1 MAKGKKVTVIG
12 TGNFGSTV
20 AFILAMN
27 GACHRVVL
35 YGRNKDVAKGKA
47 LDMSQAANAARQHT
61 IVRAARGPEDI
72 ADSDVVVITAGAP
85 RTPGMSRDDLL
96 FKNAGIVRD
105 YAKMVREYAPN
116 AIVIVVTNP
125 LDVMTYVALKY
136 TGFPRER
143 VMGMA
148 GILDAARMAHF
159 IYDKLQYGAGQIRAT
174 VMGGHGDTMVPLPK
188 FTTVA
193 GVPIEDLLDSE
204 EIGEIVR
211 KTRNGG
217 AEIVNL
223 LGNGS
228 AYYAP
233 AKSTTVMVEA
243 ILKDTNQIHSCAVLL
258 DGEYGYKDVVSGVPV
273 MIGAG
278 GAEKIIHMTLKPL
291 QQKRF
296 ANSVASVREMI
307 DKLYEVDFFKEADA
321 LDAADAKAKREA
333 EEAAAAEEAANEAN
347 HA

>member
-1 MAKGKKVTVIG
+1 MWCSDLSERIYMNRGKKVTIIG

-27 GACHRVVL
+27 GTCHNVVL
-35 YGRNKDVAKGKA
+35 MGRNYDVAKGKA

-61 IVRAARGPEDI
+61 VVRAAKGPEDM
-72 ADSDVVVITAGAP
+72 ADSSIIVVTAGAP
-85 RTPGMSRDDLL
+85 RTPGMNRDDLL
-96 FKNAGIVRD
+96 FKNAEIVKSYSRD
-105 YAKMVREYAPN
+105 IKKYAPD
-116 AIVIVVTNP
+116 AIVIIVSNP
-125 LDVMTYVALKY
+125 LDVMTYVALKE

-143 VMGMA
+143 VLGMA

-159 IYDKLQYGAGQIRAT
+159 IYEKLEYGAGQIRAT

-204 EIGEIVR
+204 EIGEIVQ

-233 AKSTTVMVEA
+233 AKSTAVMVDS
-243 ILKDTNQIHSCAVLL
+243 ILQDTKQIHSCAVLL
-258 DGEYGYKDVVSGVPV
+258 DEDYGKYKDVVSGVPV
-273 MIGAG
+273 MIGAN
-278 GAEKIIHMTLKPL
+278 GAEQIIEMALKPL
-291 QQKRF
+291 QVRRF
-296 ANSVASVREMI
+296 ASSVASVQEMI
-307 DKLYEVDFFKEADA
+307 DKL
-321 LDAADAKAKREA
+321 
-333 EEAAAAEEAANEAN
+333 NEAN
-347 HA
+347 FFEN

>member
-27 GACHRVVL
+27 GTCHNVVL
-35 YGRNKDVAKGKA
+35 RGRNYDVAKGKA
-47 LDMSQAANAARQHT
+47 LDMSQASNAARQHT
-61 IVRAARGPEDI
+61 IVKAAKGPECMEG
-72 ADSDVVVITAGAP
+72 SDVIVITAGTP

-96 FKNAGIVRD
+96 MKNAEIVKG
-105 YAKMVREYAPN
+105 YAKEIKEYAPD
-116 AIVIVVTNP
+116 AIVVVVSNP
-125 LDVMTYVALKY
+125 LDVMTYVALKF

-143 VMGMA
+143 VLGMA
-148 GILDAARMAHF
+148 GILDAARMANF
-159 IYDKLQYGAGQIRAT
+159 IYEKLEYGAGQIRAT

-204 EIGEIVR
+204 EIGEIVT

-217 AEIVNL
+217 AQIVNL

-233 AKSTTVMVEA
+233 AKSTTVMVDA
-243 ILKDTNQIHSCAVLL
+243 ILKDTNQIHSCAIMMK
-258 DGEYGYKDVVSGVPV
+258 GEYGYSDIVSGVPV

-278 GAEKIIHMTLKPL
+278 GGEQVINMTLKPL
-291 QQKRF
+291 QQERF
-296 ANSVASVREMI
+296 KSSVASVQEMV
-307 DKLYEVDFFKEADA
+307 DKLYELNFFD
-321 LDAADAKAKREA
+321 
-333 EEAAAAEEAANEAN
+333 EEK
-347 HA
+347 

>member
-1 MAKGKKVTVIG
+1 MAKGRKVTIIG

-27 GACHRVVL
+27 GACHNIVL
-35 YGRNKDVAKGKA
+35 RGRDIDKARGKA

-61 IVRAARGPEDI
+61 VVKAADGPEDM
-72 ADSDVVVITAGAP
+72 AGSDIVVITAGVP

-96 FKNAGIVRD
+96 SKNAAIVKK
-105 YAKMVREYAPN
+105 YAKEIKEHAPES
-116 AIVIVVTNP
+116 IVIVVTNP
-125 LDVMTYVALKY
+125 LDAMTYVAHKA

-143 VMGMA
+143 VLGMG

-159 IYDKLQYGAGQIRAT
+159 IYEKLEYGAGQIRAT

-193 GVPIEDLLDSE
+193 GVPIEDLLDAE
-204 EIGEIVR
+204 QIGEIVQ

-223 LGNGS
+223 LGDGS

-233 AKSTTVMVEA
+233 AKSTAIMVESM
-243 ILKDTNQIHSCAVLL
+243 LRDTKQIHSCAIML
-258 DGEYGYKDVVSGVPV
+258 DNDYGYSGVVSGVPV

-278 GAEKIIHMTLKPL
+278 GGEEVIHMSLKPL
-291 QQKRF
+291 QQERF
-296 ANSVASVREMI
+296 AKSVAAVQEMI
-307 DKLYEVDFFKEADA
+307 DKLYELNIFD
-321 LDAADAKAKREA
+321 
-333 EEAAAAEEAANEAN
+333 EEA
-347 HA
+347 

>member
-20 AFILAMN
+20 AFIMAMN
-27 GACHRVVL
+27 GTCHQVVL
-35 YGRNKDVAKGKA
+35 RGRNYDVAKGKA

-61 IVRAARGPEDI
+61 IVRAAKGPEDM
-72 ADSDVVVITAGAP
+72 ANSDVIVITAGAP

-96 FKNAGIVRD
+96 TKNAEIV
-105 YAKMVREYAPN
+105 KMYSREIKEHAPD
-116 AIVIVVTNP
+116 AIVVVVSNP
-125 LDVMTYVALKY
+125 LDVMTYVALKE

-143 VMGMA
+143 VLGMA

-159 IYDKLQYGAGQIRAT
+159 IFEKLNYGAGQIRAT

-193 GVPIEDLLDSE
+193 GVPIDDLLDSE
-204 EIGEIVR
+204 EIGEIVK

-223 LGNGS
+223 LGDGS

-243 ILKDTNQIHSCAVLL
+243 ILKDTNQIHSCAVMLQ
-258 DGEYGYKDVVSGVPV
+258 DDYGYSDIVSGVPV

-278 GAEKIIHMTLKPL
+278 GAEKVINMSLKPL
-291 QQKRF
+291 QVERF
-296 ANSVASVREMI
+296 KKSVASVQEMI
-307 DKLYEVDFFKEADA
+307 NKLYELNFFK
-321 LDAADAKAKREA
+321 
-333 EEAAAAEEAANEAN
+333 
-347 HA
+347 

>member
-27 GACHRVVL
+27 GSCHHVVL
-35 YGRNKDVAKGKA
+35 RGRNVDIAKGKA

-61 IVRAARGPEDI
+61 IVTVALCAEDI
-72 ADSDVVVITAGAP
+72 AGSDIVVITAGAP
-85 RTPGMSRDDLL
+85 RTPGMNRDDLL
-96 FKNAGIVRD
+96 MKNADIVRG
-105 YAKMVREYAPN
+105 YAKEIKEQAPE
-116 AIVIVVTNP
+116 AIVVVVSNP
-125 LDVMTYVALKY
+125 LDVMTYVVLKE

-143 VMGMA
+143 VLGMA

-159 IYDKLQYGAGQIRAT
+159 IYEKLGYGAGQIRAT

-193 GVPIEDLLDSE
+193 GVPIDDLLDSE
-204 EIGEIVR
+204 EIGEIVQ

-217 AEIVNL
+217 AQIVNL
-223 LGNGS
+223 LGDGS

-233 AKSTTVMVEA
+233 AKSTAVMVDA
-243 ILKDTNQIHSCAVLL
+243 IIKDTKQIHSCSVFLE
-258 DGEYGYKDVVSGVPV
+258 GEYGYSGITTGVPV

-278 GAEKIIHMTLKPL
+278 GAEKIIEMTLKTL
-291 QQKRF
+291 QRERF
-296 ANSVASVREMI
+296 KNSVGSVKEMVDI
-307 DKLYEVDFFKEADA
+307 LEDKNYFDDEVK
-321 LDAADAKAKREA
+321 
-333 EEAAAAEEAANEAN
+333 
-347 HA
+347 

>member
-20 AFILAMN
+20 AFILSMN
-27 GACHRVVL
+27 GSCHNVVFM
-35 YGRNKDVAKGKA
+35 GRNYDVAKGKA

-61 IVRAARGPEDI
+61 IVKAAKSPEDM
-72 ADSDVVVITAGAP
+72 ADSDIVVITAGAP

-96 FKNAGIVRD
+96 VKNAEIVKN
-105 YAKMVREYAPN
+105 YASQIKEYAPDS
-116 AIVIVVTNP
+116 IVVVVSNP
-125 LDVMTYVALKY
+125 LDVMTYVVLKE

-143 VMGMA
+143 VLGMA

-159 IYDKLQYGAGQIRAT
+159 IYEKLEYGAGQIRAT

-193 GVPIEDLLDSE
+193 GVPIDDLLDSE

-243 ILKDTNQIHSCAVLL
+243 ILQDTNQIHSCAIMLEN
-258 DGEYGYKDVVSGVPV
+258 DYGYSDIVSGVPV

-278 GAEKIIHMTLKPL
+278 GAEKVIPMTLKPL
-291 QQKRF
+291 QQTRF
-296 ANSVASVREMI
+296 KNSVASVQEMVDI
-307 DKLYEVDFFKEADA
+307 LEDMNFFDK
-321 LDAADAKAKREA
+321 
-333 EEAAAAEEAANEAN
+333 
-347 HA
+347 

>member
-27 GACHRVVL
+27 GTCHNIVL
-35 YGRNKDVAKGKA
+35 RGRNYDVARGKA

-61 IVRAARGPEDI
+61 VVKAGKGPESM
-72 ADSDVVVITAGAP
+72 ADSDLVVITAGAP

-96 FKNAGIVRD
+96 FKNAEIVKM
-105 YAKMVREYAPN
+105 YAKEIKEHAPE
-116 AIVIVVTNP
+116 AIVVVVSNP
-125 LDVMTYVALKY
+125 LDVMTYVVLRE

-143 VMGMA
+143 VLGMA
-148 GILDAARMAHF
+148 GILDSARMAHF
-159 IYDKLQYGAGQIRAT
+159 IFEKLEYGAGQIRAT

-204 EIGEIVR
+204 EIGDIVQ

-223 LGNGS
+223 LGDGS

-233 AKSTTVMVEA
+233 AKSTLVMVEA
-243 ILKDTNQIHSCAVLL
+243 ILKDTNQIHSCAIMLQN
-258 DGEYGYKDVVSGVPV
+258 DYGYSDIVSGVPV

-278 GAEKIIHMTLKPL
+278 GAEKVIEMALKPL
-291 QQKRF
+291 QVKRF
-296 ANSVASVREMI
+296 KNSVASVQEM
-307 DKLYEVDFFKEADA
+307 VDTLEGQNFFD
-321 LDAADAKAKREA
+321 
-333 EEAAAAEEAANEAN
+333 N
-347 HA
+347 

>member
-1 MAKGKKVTVIG
+1 MSKGKKVTVIG

-27 GACHRVVL
+27 GSCHNVVFR
-35 YGRNKDVAKGKA
+35 GRNYNVAKGKA

-61 IVRAARGPEDI
+61 IVKAAKGPEDM
-72 ADSDVVVITAGAP
+72 AGSDIVVITAGAP

-96 FKNAGIVRD
+96 VKNAKIVQC
-105 YAKMVREYAPN
+105 YAREIKEHAPD
-116 AIVIVVTNP
+116 AIVVVVSNP
-125 LDVMTYVALKY
+125 LDVMTYVALKE

-143 VMGMA
+143 VLGMA
-148 GILDAARMAHF
+148 GILDSARMAHF
-159 IYDKLQYGAGQIRAT
+159 IYEKLEYGAGQIRAT

-223 LGNGS
+223 LGTGS

-243 ILKDTNQIHSCAVLL
+243 ILQDTNQIHSCAIMLQ
-258 DGEYGYKDVVSGVPV
+258 DDYGYSDIVSGVPV

-278 GAEKIIHMTLKPL
+278 GAEKVIPMALKPL
-291 QQKRF
+291 QQTRF
-296 ANSVASVREMI
+296 KNSVASVQEMV
-307 DKLYEVDFFKEADA
+307 DTLYEMNFFDEAC
-321 LDAADAKAKREA
+321 E
-333 EEAAAAEEAANEAN
+333 
-347 HA
+347 

>member
-1 MAKGKKVTVIG
+1 MSKGKKVTVIG

-20 AFILAMN
+20 AFILSMN
-27 GACHRVVL
+27 GSCHNVVL
-35 YGRNKDVAKGKA
+35 RGRNYNVAKGKA

-61 IVRAARGPEDI
+61 IVKAAKGPEDM
-72 ADSDVVVITAGAP
+72 AGSDVVVITAGAP

-96 FKNAGIVRD
+96 VKNAKIVQC
-105 YAKMVREYAPN
+105 YAREIKEHAPE
-116 AIVIVVTNP
+116 AIVVVVSNP
-125 LDVMTYVALKY
+125 LDVMTYVALKE

-143 VMGMA
+143 VLGMA

-159 IYDKLQYGAGQIRAT
+159 IYEKLEYGAGQIRAT

-223 LGNGS
+223 LGDGS

-233 AKSTTVMVEA
+233 AKSTTVIVEA
-243 ILKDTNQIHSCAVLL
+243 ILQDTNQIHSCAIML
-258 DGEYGYKDVVSGVPV
+258 DDDYGYSGIVSGVPV

-278 GAEKIIHMTLKPL
+278 GAEKVIPMALKPL
-291 QQKRF
+291 QQTRF
-296 ANSVASVREMI
+296 KNSVSSVQQMV
-307 DKLYEVDFFKEADA
+307 DTLYEIKFFDEVC
-321 LDAADAKAKREA
+321 E
-333 EEAAAAEEAANEAN
+333 
-347 HA
+347 

>member
-1 MAKGKKVTVIG
+1 
-12 TGNFGSTV
+12 
-20 AFILAMN
+20 MN
-27 GACHRVVL
+27 GTCHNVVL
-35 YGRNKDVAKGKA
+35 RGRNYNVAKGKA

-61 IVRAARGPEDI
+61 IVKAAKGPEDM
-72 ADSDVVVITAGAP
+72 AGSDVVVITAGAP

-96 FKNAGIVRD
+96 VKNAKIVQC
-105 YAKMVREYAPN
+105 YAREIKQYAPD
-116 AIVIVVTNP
+116 AIVVVVSNP
-125 LDVMTYVALKY
+125 LDVMTYVVLKE

-143 VMGMA
+143 VLGMA

-159 IYDKLQYGAGQIRAT
+159 IYEKLGYGAGQIRAT

-193 GVPIEDLLDSE
+193 GVPIDDLLDSE

-243 ILKDTNQIHSCAVLL
+243 ILQDTNQIHSCAIMLE
-258 DGEYGYKDVVSGVPV
+258 DDYGYSGIVSGVPV

-278 GAEKIIHMTLKPL
+278 GAEKVIPMALKPL
-291 QQKRF
+291 QQTRF
-296 ANSVASVREMI
+296 KNSVASVQEMV
-307 DKLYEVDFFKEADA
+307 DTLYEINFFD
-321 LDAADAKAKREA
+321 
-333 EEAAAAEEAANEAN
+333 EECK
-347 HA
+347 

>member
-1 MAKGKKVTVIG
+1 MQKRLTMSKGKKVTVIG

-20 AFILAMN
+20 AFILATN
-27 GACHRVVL
+27 GTCHSVML
-35 YGRNKDVAKGKA
+35 LGRNLNIAKGKA

-61 IVRAARGPEDI
+61 TVQAASGPKDM
-72 ADSDVVVITAGAP
+72 ANSDVIVITAGSP
-85 RTPGMSRDDLL
+85 RTPGMSRNDLL
-96 FKNAGIVRD
+96 VKNAEIVRK
-105 YAKMVREYAPN
+105 YAREIKEHAPN
-116 AIVIVVTNP
+116 AIVIVVSNP
-125 LDVMTYVALKY
+125 LDAMTYVALKE

-143 VMGMA
+143 VIGMA

-159 IYDKLQYGAGQIRAT
+159 IYEKLQYGAGQIRAT

-204 EIGEIVR
+204 EIGEIVN

-233 AKSTTVMVEA
+233 AKSTTVMVDA
-243 ILKDTNQIHSCAVLL
+243 ILRDTNQIHSCAVMLK
-258 DGEYGYKDVVSGVPV
+258 GEYGYSDIVAGVPV

-278 GAEKIIHMTLKPL
+278 GAEEIIKMGLKPL
-291 QQKRF
+291 QQSRF
-296 ANSVASVREMI
+296 EKSVASVKEMI
-307 DKLYEVDFFKEADA
+307 DKLYELKFFEK
-321 LDAADAKAKREA
+321 K
-333 EEAAAAEEAANEAN
+333 
-347 HA
+347 